1 VRLRSIAFAVLLAL
15 PACFWQRIYQ
25 SPPGEEV
32 RALAADA
39 GAAVEFQIQVQ
50 AEPCL
55 RRAPDLRP
63 PVGGDA
69 RNDPPACVERAPR
82 DWYPV
87 ELALRDQDSRLVGN
101 LAEERDEL
109 AALLSAAL
117 APDGPVSYRRAGRWA
132 QWDGNAAPAADLL
145 VLRVYSF
152 KNEPSASALL
162 SCLTLFVFPGTIA
175 EYFETEALYVDGS
188 GRQLRV
194 AMEPPVRETTVSWF
208 LFGWGFA
215 ISDPP
220 ERLHSE
226 TVNAA
231 AIGLARSRIRTQ
243 PGQPQPFF

>member
-1 VRLRSIAFAVLLAL
+1 MLLAL

-32 RALAADA
+32 RALATDEGA
-39 GAAVEFQIQVQ
+39 GIEFQIQVQ
-50 AEPCL
+50 SEPCL
-55 RRAPDLRP
+55 RRAQQLTP
-63 PVGGDA
+63 PPRGGDA
-69 RNDPPACVERAPR
+69 RYDPPPCVERAPH

-87 ELALRDQDSRLVGN
+87 EVALRDQDSRLIGN

-117 APDGPVSYRRAGRWA
+117 APDSVVSYRRQGRWA
-132 QWDGNAAPAADLL
+132 EMDQEAEPARNLL

-152 KNEPSASALL
+152 KNDPSPTALL
-162 SCLTLFVFPGTIA
+162 SCLTLFVLPGTIA
-175 EYFETEALYVDGS
+175 EYFEAEALYIDS
-188 GRQLRV
+188 EGRPHRV
-194 AMEPPVRETTVSWF
+194 ALEPPVRETTVSWF

-231 AIGLARSRIRTQ
+231 AVGLARSRLRTR
-243 PGQPQPFF
+243 PGQAEPFF